1 MNELYTGAGY
11 QDGSAQPEGAEKQPD
26 TAEKQPDTAEKQPDE
41 KKGDPL
47 TALVQERAANR
58 DRDTALRG
66 ELDSLKAELATLRQP
81 APATEP
87 AEWKN
92 PHDPVEQPMDHL
104 RAELEHVKAD
114 LAGARQTVGADLDQ
128 QKQIQALNEYEQ
140 GLTMELQGAASSH
153 PVLAEA
159 HAHLTQVYTSI
170 ARAQGAQGAEVAQ
183 RARLAMLQGY
193 LNAAQQGKDA
203 VTATAEMAMATG
215 FQSKGGT
222 MEKPKQETRGQKAAE
237 QSIGGATGGSGVTPA
252 PDMASLGR
260 MTRKELMANDKAGVS
275 RIKQILAG
283 EV

>member
-1 MNELYTGAGY
+1 MNEPYTGAGY
-11 QDGSAQPEGAEKQPD
+11 QDGTAQPAPTEPETKEPETEEAP
-26 TAEKQPDTAEKQPDE
+26 E

-81 APATEP
+81 APAAEP

-114 LAGARQTVGADLDQ
+114 LAGARESVGADLDQ

-140 GLTMELQGAASSH
+140 GLTAELQGAASSH

-159 HAHLTQVYTSI
+159 HAHLTKVYTSI

-215 FQSKGGT
+215 FQSKGNG
-222 MEKPKQETRGQKAAE
+222 MDKPKQETRGQKAAE
-237 QSIGGATGGSGVTPA
+237 QSIGGATGGPGVTPA
-252 PDMASLGR
+252 PDMASLGK
-260 MTRKELMANDKAGVS
+260 MTRKELMANDKAGVN

>member
-1 MNELYTGAGY
+1 MNEPYTGAGY
-11 QDGSAQPEGAEKQPD
+11 QDGTAQPAPTEPEAKEPEVEE
-26 TAEKQPDTAEKQPDE
+26 APE

-58 DRDTALRG
+58 DRDSALRG

-81 APATEP
+81 APAVEP

-92 PHDPVEQPMDHL
+92 PHDPTEQPFDHL

-114 LAGARQTVGADLDQ
+114 LAGARESVGADLDQ

-140 GLTMELQGAASSH
+140 GLTAELQGAAGSH

-159 HAHLTQVYTSI
+159 HAHLTKVYTSI

-215 FQSKGGT
+215 FQSKGNG
-222 MEKPKQETRGQKAAE
+222 MDKPKQETRGQKAAE
-237 QSIGGATGGSGVTPA
+237 QSIGGATGGPGVTPT
-252 PDMASLGR
+252 PDMASLGK
-260 MTRKELMANDKAGVS
+260 MTRKELMKDNKAGLN